1 MTTETLEPV
10 ELSVVVPMLNETAV
24 LERFFARLVPVLE
37 SVTERYEILCIDDG
51 STDDTFQQL
60 EAYRAANPR
69 IRMIGLSRN
78 FGKENA
84 LSAGLD
90 FAAGLAVIPMD
101 ADLQDPPEVVPQMV
115 EKWREGYDVVLA
127 KRASRDGEGWVKRA
141 TAHGFYRLIGRLS
154 QVEIPENVGD
164 FRLMDRRVV
173 ETLATLPERSR
184 FMKGVFAWLGFRQI
198 VIEYAREP
206 RAAGTVKQNWP
217 RLFALAVDGI
227 VSFTAA
233 PLKVWSYIGFVV
245 AAFAGVYGLLI
256 ILRTIILGIDVPGY
270 SSLLV
275 VTLFMNGLVLI
286 GLGVMGEYMARI
298 FTEVKR
304 RPVYVI
310 AAHAGVDAL
319 TGRSFATRRLMPE
332 RPEFQQQ
339 EGGDGHGGNDDRQG
353 QPIGDA
359 VEVGRHPDDDLVEG
373 QPEQRDHRKT

>member
-10 ELSVVVPMLNETAV
+10 ELSIVVPMLNESAM

-37 SVTERYEILCIDDG
+37 GVTERYEILCVDDG
-51 STDDTFQQL
+51 STDDTFQRL
-60 EAYRAANPR
+60 EAYRAENPR

-101 ADLQDPPEVVPQMV
+101 ADLQDPPEVVPEMV
-115 EKWREGYDVVLA
+115 AKWREGYDVVLA
-127 KRASRDGEGWVKRA
+127 RRTSREGEGWVKRA
-141 TAHGFYRLIGRLS
+141 TARAFYRLIGRLS

-173 ETLATLPERSR
+173 EALATLPERSR
-184 FMKGVFAWLGFRQI
+184 FMKGVFAWLGFRQA
-198 VIEYAREP
+198 VVEYAREP
-206 RAAGTVKQNWP
+206 RAAGSAKQNWP
-217 RLFALAVDGI
+217 RLFALAIDGL

-233 PLKVWSYIGFVV
+233 PLKVWSYIGFAV
-245 AAFAGVYGLLI
+245 AAFAGGYGLFI
-256 ILRTIILGIDVPGY
+256 ILRTLIFGADVPGY

-286 GLGVMGEYMARI
+286 GLGVLGEYMARI

-310 AAHAGVDAL
+310 AAHAGVAAL
-319 TGRSFATRRLMPE
+319 AGHSFATRRLTPK
-332 RPEFQQQ
+332 RPEFEEQ
-339 EGGDGHGGNDDRQG
+339 EGEAGHGGDDDRQG
-353 QPIGDA
+353 QPVRAGED
-359 VEVGRHPDDDLVEG
+359 
-373 QPEQRDHRKT
+373 

>member
-1 MTTETLEPV
+1 MTTETLIPV
-10 ELSVVVPMLNETAV
+10 ELSIVVPMLNESEG
-24 LERFFARLVPVLE
+24 LERFFMRLVPVLE
-37 SVTERYEILCIDDG
+37 SVTQRYEILCVDDG
-51 STDDTFQQL
+51 STDDTFQRL
-60 EAYRAANPR
+60 EAYREQNPR
-69 IRMIGLSRN
+69 IRLIGLSRN

-101 ADLQDPPEVVPQMV
+101 ADLQDPPEVVPEMV

-127 KRASRDGEGWVKRA
+127 RRASRDGEGWTKRA
-141 TAHGFYRLIGRLS
+141 TAHVFYRLIGSLS
-154 QVEIPENVGD
+154 QVDIPENVGD
-164 FRLMDRRVV
+164 FRLMDRRVI
-173 ETLATLPERSR
+173 EALATLPERSR

-198 VIEYAREP
+198 VVEYAREP
-206 RAAGTVKQNWP
+206 RAAGTAKQNWP

-245 AAFAGVYGLLI
+245 ATFAGCYGLLI
-256 ILRTIILGIDVPGY
+256 ILRTLILGVDVPGY

-319 TGRSFATRRLMPE
+319 TGHKFATSRLALE
-332 RPEFQQQ
+332 RPELQQH
-339 EGGDGHGGNDDRQG
+339 ESHDGHGAKDDRKR
-353 QPIGDA
+353 QPIGD
-359 VEVGRHPDDDLVEG
+359 VEE
-373 QPEQRDHRKT
+373 

>member
-10 ELSVVVPMLNETAV
+10 ELSIVVPMWNESAV
-24 LERFFARLVPVLE
+24 LDGFFGRLVPVLE
-37 SVTERYEILCIDDG
+37 SITDRYEILCIDDG
-51 STDDTFQQL
+51 SSDDTFQRL
-60 EAYRAANPR
+60 EAFREQNPR
-69 IRMIGLSRN
+69 IRLIGLSRN

-127 KRASRDGEGWVKRA
+127 KRASREGESWAKRA
-141 TAHGFYRLIGRLS
+141 TAAAFYRLIGRLS
-154 QVEIPENVGD
+154 QVDIPENVGD

-173 ETLATLPERSR
+173 EVLATLPERSR

-198 VIEYAREP
+198 TLEYAREQ
-206 RAAGTVKQNWP
+206 RAAGTAKQNWP

-233 PLKVWSYIGFVV
+233 PLKIWSYIGFAV
-245 AAFAGVYGLLI
+245 AAFAACYGLFI
-256 ILRTIILGIDVPGY
+256 ILRTIIFGVDVPGY
-270 SSLLV
+270 ASLLV

-286 GLGVMGEYMARI
+286 GLGVLGEYTARI

-310 AAHAGVDAL
+310 SAHAGVEAL
-319 TGRSFATRRLMPE
+319 AGRGFATRRLPPQCPE
-332 RPEFQQQ
+332 LQQH
-339 EGGDGHGGNDDRQG
+339 EGDGGHGK
-353 QPIGDA
+353 
-359 VEVGRHPDDDLVEG
+359 DDD
-373 QPEQRDHRKT
+373 PQRKLIGAGED